1 MDGSRADKLST
12 SAREGNTRCI
22 PWAPVRGPSN
32 RRERQRPGSAGL
44 MFGLPMP
51 RIDWSVLDWNRPAI
65 DFYESIGARPMDG
78 WTGYRLS
85 GEALVAL
92 GSTGLPAE

>member
-1 MDGSRADKLST
+1 
-12 SAREGNTRCI
+12 
-22 PWAPVRGPSN
+22 
-32 RRERQRPGSAGL
+32 